1 MGKNIT
7 EENNFFGF
15 EKISKILL
23 KIAPPV
29 MLAQLIQALY
39 NIVDSFFV
47 GKYSDNALTALSVV
61 YPVQLIIVAL
71 SVGMGVGVNTYMA
84 RKFAHD
90 KDDEANYTAGAG
102 MILAVIGWFVFA
114 VVAYFIMTPYVNISA
129 KSPDAINDAIV
140 YGKIVCVGSIGAF
153 LEGNWSKVH
162 QAQGNMKL
170 PMIAQIVGAAT
181 NIILDPIFIF
191 GAGIIPEMGVAGAA
205 YATICGQMVA
215 AIITGIKGYRMPPK
229 IRDMLHYIKKIYF
242 YGYPSILMQALFTI
256 YIIALNLILAGF
268 SDSAVTVLGL
278 YYKMQSFFFIPLLG
292 LQTCIVPLLSYNY
305 AKGNFERCRETRKD
319 AFIIS
324 ASFMIIGIIMFV
336 FFPKEVTG
344 IFSSSNEV
352 FEIGEIA
359 FPIIGTCFFP
369 AIFSLIMPVFFQAI
383 GYGKTSLLLSLI
395 RQIFCLIPI
404 FWGLS
409 LIGLDYSWL
418 AFPISETIA
427 GGIGLLLYTYL
438 LHTWKLKFFGFKK

>member
-1 MGKNIT
+1 
-7 EENNFFGF
+7 
-15 EKISKILL
+15 
-23 KIAPPV
+23 
-29 MLAQLIQALY
+29 
-39 NIVDSFFV
+39 
-47 GKYSDNALTALSVV
+47 
-61 YPVQLIIVAL
+61 
-71 SVGMGVGVNTYMA
+71 
-84 RKFAHD
+84 
-90 KDDEANYTAGAG
+90 
-102 MILAVIGWFVFA
+102 
-114 VVAYFIMTPYVNISA
+114 
-129 KSPDAINDAIV
+129 
-140 YGKIVCVGSIGAF
+140 
-153 LEGNWSKVH
+153 
-162 QAQGNMKL
+162 MKL

-205 YATICGQMVA
+205 YATICGQIVA

-229 IRDMLHYIKKIYF
+229 IRDILHYIKKIYF

-278 YYKMQSFFFIPLLG
+278 YYKMQSFFFIPLFG
-292 LQTCIVPLLSYNY
+292 LQTCVVPLLSYNY
-305 AKGNFERCRETRKD
+305 AKGNFERCRETIKD

-336 FFPKEVTG
+336 FFPKEVIG

-352 FEIGEIA
+352 FEIGKIA

-427 GGIGLLLYTYL
+427 SGIGLLLYTHL